1 MIRDPVG
8 QVEAAKPAIREVQMY
23 LLAEPPLRPDAEAI
37 SDQQHPD
44 QQLGIDGGTA
54 GVAVEIRQM
63 GTDAAQV
70 DKPVDRSQQVVLRDM
85 ILKRELVEKWVNLGR
100 TSLAAPKAASSS
112 VSRYSRTARGGST
125 ALMDDASHSSFGVEF
140 CLFASA
146 SIRLASTAMR

>member
-1 MIRDPVG
+1 MVWNAIV
-8 QVEAAKPAIREVQMY
+8 QIETAEPAISQVQMHF
-23 LLAEPPLRPDAEAI
+23 LTEPSFRPDAETV

-85 ILKRELVEKWVNLGR
+85 ILKRELVEKCCLCF
-100 TSLAAPKAASSS
+100 L
-112 VSRYSRTARGGST
+112 SRPHHRQTLPPVRRIESATY
-125 ALMDDASHSSFGVEF
+125 
-140 CLFASA
+140 A
-146 SIRLASTAMR
+146 SIKHEFFNKIRPI